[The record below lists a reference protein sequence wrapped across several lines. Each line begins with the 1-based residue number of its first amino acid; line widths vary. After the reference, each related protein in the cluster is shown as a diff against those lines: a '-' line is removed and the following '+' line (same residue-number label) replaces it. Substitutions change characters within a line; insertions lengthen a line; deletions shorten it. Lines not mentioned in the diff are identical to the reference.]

1 MIILFTI
8 LISIHYVYIIDGG
21 KVAVGNICGIV
32 DIYDISL
39 RRILHKKIYEITHV
53 SSSQVTVRNIHT
65 NLLTSIRSIYNN
77 EIIKTTVHNDRFV
90 LCTTAETLILCDS
103 ITNKT
108 SEIKW
113 SNNNNN
119 NTNNN
124 NTNNNK
130 YTNNNTNNTNNNNNT
145 YTNNKEKFIF
155 DNTNVCIIYNP
166 SQGEVS
172 IVEYGEN
179 DVLAYFRTSY
189 VNKHVFSLKCV
200 GGDYDSNTTNN
211 TITTTTNHNNS
222 MSNSPSPIRRNAA
235 SATTSNTP
243 SIKKVVAYLIDLQTI
258 CIKDL
263 VTSSAN
269 TTLTLTHDMKIDWLS
284 LNDKATLL
292 LYRDRG
298 QGLHLY
304 RIHTQVRTQ
313 LITLCSYVQ
322 WVPQSDVV
330 VGQQQQQ
337 LCVWYNLNAPDQV
350 TMREIRG
357 VLLYM

>member
-1 MIILFTI
+1 M
-8 LISIHYVYIIDGG
+8 
-21 KVAVGNICGIV
+21 
-32 DIYDISL
+32 
-39 RRILHKKIYEITHV
+39 YEITHV
-53 SSSQVTVRNIHT
+53 SSSQVTIRNIHT
-65 NLLTSIRSIYNN
+65 NILTSIRSIYNN
-77 EIIKTTVHNDRFV
+77 EIIKTSVHNDRFV

-113 SNNNNN
+113 SNNSNTNNTNN
-119 NTNNN
+119 NTNNKS
-124 NTNNNK
+124 NTTTNK
-130 YTNNNTNNTNNNNNT
+130 YTNNNTNSS
-145 YTNNKEKFIF
+145 KEKFIF
-155 DNTNVCIIYNP
+155 DNNNVCIIYIP

-179 DVLAYFRTSY
+179 DILAYFRTSY

-200 GGDYDSNTTNN
+200 GGDYDFSTSST
-211 TITTTTNHNNS
+211 TTTTNNNNTTNTNNNNNNNKTS
-222 MSNSPSPIRRNAA
+222 MSNSSIRRNAA
-235 SATTSNTP
+235 SATTTSNTP

-263 VTSSAN
+263 VTSS
-269 TTLTLTHDMKIDWLS
+269 TTSLTSNNSTSSLTIAHDMKIDWLS

-304 RIHTQVRTQ
+304 RIHTQIRTQ

-357 VLLYM
+357 QIIYIYMCSMYDMMCMLCM

>member
-1 MIILFTI
+1 M
-8 LISIHYVYIIDGG
+8 YYIIDGG

-53 SSSQVTVRNIHT
+53 SSSQVTIRNIHT

-77 EIIKTTVHNDRFV
+77 EIIKTSVHNDRFV

-113 SNNNNN
+113 
-119 NTNNN
+119 TNN
-124 NTNNNK
+124 
-130 YTNNNTNNTNNNNNT
+130 NNNTNNTNNKNHTNNNT
-145 YTNNKEKFIF
+145 ANSSTNKEKFIF
-155 DNTNVCIIYNP
+155 DNINVCIIYNP

-200 GGDYDSNTTNN
+200 GGDYDSSSSTTTTNNNTTNN
-211 TITTTTNHNNS
+211 SNNNNTNNNNKSS

-269 TTLTLTHDMKIDWLS
+269 TTSNTTLTLTHDMKIDWLS

-304 RIHTQVRTQ
+304 RIHAQVRTQ